1 VVFANNVVMSDF
13 AASSEMQALAATTS
27 LTRAE
32 AQVLRLLIAG
42 ASTRDIALRRQTSV
56 HTVRSQINSILGKTG
71 CASKLELIGKLH
83 RAKR

>member
-1 VVFANNVVMSDF
+1 
-13 AASSEMQALAATTS
+13 
-27 LTRAE
+27 
-32 AQVLRLLIAG
+32 VLRLLIAG